1 MSRKLSLV
9 AAPQRGPAVIGAG
22 DRLPRPASLRRVVRG
37 VVFDICNVLYDDT
50 IWRRWVLKVLS
61 RLGLHTNYRSFFRVW
76 DRDYLAE
83 VHRGQST
90 FHDAFR
96 TFLAAA
102 GLSAGEIEEVE
113 AACQARRSELQ
124 RTARPLPG
132 VKSTLAGLHRR
143 GLALA
148 AVANSEH
155 PAPVLQEHLRRF
167 DVAEMFTVLIS
178 SIELGSTMPEPDCY
192 LAALRAVNLSAGEA
206 AFVGHDTAVLAGAAA
221 VGMPT
226 VAFNYD
232 CDARA
237 DVYLA
242 RFDELLDLVAPP
254 HPEAAAG

>member
-9 AAPQRGPAVIGAG
+9 AASQRGPAVTGAG
-22 DRLPRPASLRRVVRG
+22 DRLPHPASLRQAVGG

-50 IWRRWVLKVLS
+50 VWRRWVLKVLG

-83 VHRGQST
+83 VHRGRST

-102 GLSAGEIEEVE
+102 GLSAGQIEEVQ
-113 AACQARRSELQ
+113 AACQTRRRELQ

-132 VKSTLAGLHRR
+132 VKATLAGLHRR

-155 PAPVLQEHLRRF
+155 PAPVLQEQLRRF
-167 DVAEMFTVLIS
+167 DVAELFTAVVS
-178 SIELGSTMPEPDCY
+178 SLELGSTMPDPDCY
-192 LAALRAVNLSAGEA
+192 LAALRALGLSAGEA
-206 AFVGHDTAVLAGAAA
+206 AFVGHDTAVLAGASA
-221 VGMPT
+221 VGMPA

-254 HPEAAAG
+254 YPKAAAG

>member
-9 AAPQRGPAVIGAG
+9 AAPQRGPAVVGAG
-22 DRLPRPASLRRVVRG
+22 ERLPQPVPLRQAVRG

-50 IWRRWVLKVLS
+50 VWRRWVLKVLG

-102 GLSAGEIEEVE
+102 GLSAGQIEEVE
-113 AACQARRSELQ
+113 AACQTRRRELQ

-132 VKSTLAGLHRR
+132 VRSTLAGLHRR

-155 PAPVLQEHLRRF
+155 PAPVLEEQLRRF
-167 DVAEMFTVLIS
+167 DVAEVFTAVIS
-178 SIELGSTMPEPDCY
+178 SIELRRVMPEPDCY
-192 LAALRAVNLSAGEA
+192 LAALRAVGLSAGEV
-206 AFVGHDTAVLAGAAA
+206 AFVGHDTAVLAGATA

-237 DVYLA
+237 DVYLG
-242 RFDELLDLVAPP
+242 RFDELLDLLAPP
-254 HPEAAAG
+254 RPEAAAG